1 MVQVLGRPV
10 VLHVEDNPSNRKVVQ
25 HILRPLDLALVETE
39 DGESG
44 LRQAGDERPDLIL
57 LDMHLPGV
65 SGYEVAQRLKEDEQ
79 TRHIPVIAVTSDA
92 MAADEARAR
101 QAGCDDYVAKPY
113 RPHQL
118 LEAIRRHLPC

>member
-1 MVQVLGRPV
+1 MARPV
-10 VLHVEDNPSNRKVVQ
+10 VLHVEDNPSNRKVVL
-25 HILRPLDLALVETE
+25 HILRSVDVALMETT

-44 LRQAGDERPDLIL
+44 LAAAARELPDLIL

-65 SGYEVAQRLKEDEQ
+65 SGYEVVASLKADDR

-92 MAADEARAR
+92 MAGDEARAR
-101 QAGCDDYVAKPY
+101 AGCDDYVAKPY

-118 LEAIRRHLPC
+118 LEAIRRHLSC

>member
-1 MVQVLGRPV
+1 MARPV
-10 VLHVEDNPSNRKVVQ
+10 VLHVEDNPSNRKVVL
-25 HILRPLDLALVETE
+25 HILRSVDVALMETT

-44 LRQAGDERPDLIL
+44 LAAAARELPDLIL

-65 SGYEVAQRLKEDEQ
+65 SGYEVVASLKADDR

-92 MAADEARAR
+92 MAGDEARAR
-101 QAGCDDYVAKPY
+101 AAGCDDYVAKPY

-118 LEAIRRHLPC
+118 LEAIRRHLSC

>member
-1 MVQVLGRPV
+1 MASTLPRPV

-25 HILRPLDLALVETE
+25 HILRRVDVALIETT

-44 LRQAGDERPDLIL
+44 LAAAIRELPNLIL
-57 LDMHLPGV
+57 LDMHLPGA
-65 SGYEVAQRLKEDEQ
+65 SGYEVVESLKADDR

-101 QAGCDDYVAKPY
+101 AAGCDDYVAKPY

-118 LEAIRRHLPC
+118 LEAIRRHLSC

>member
-1 MVQVLGRPV
+1 MARPV
-10 VLHVEDNPSNRKVVQ
+10 VLHVEDNPSNRKVVL
-25 HILRPLDLALVETE
+25 HILRSVDVALMETT

-44 LRQAGDERPDLIL
+44 LAAAARELPDLIL

-65 SGYEVAQRLKEDEQ
+65 SGYEVVASLKADDR

-92 MAADEARAR
+92 MAGDEARAR
-101 QAGCDDYVAKPY
+101 AAGCDDYVAKPY

-118 LEAIRRHLPC
+118 LEAIRGHLSC

>member
-1 MVQVLGRPV
+1 MAQPV
-10 VLHVEDNPSNRKVVQ
+10 VLHVEDNPSNRKVVL
-25 HILRPLDLALVETE
+25 HILRSVDVALMETT

-44 LRQAGDERPDLIL
+44 LAAAARELPDLIL

-65 SGYEVAQRLKEDEQ
+65 SGYEVVASLKADDR

-92 MAADEARAR
+92 MAGDEARAR
-101 QAGCDDYVAKPY
+101 AAGCDDYVAKPY

-118 LEAIRRHLPC
+118 LEAIRRHLSC